1 MANLQSNIEKNIA
14 DIEKLDAQSAISA
27 AEKQIQA
34 YAQEINNNPSLDPRD
49 RTSYEQYIQAYRAL
63 IERKK

>member
-34 YAQEINNNPSLDPRD
+34 YTQEINNNPSLDPRD